1 MVQVLKL
8 QTLKSRRSAVE
19 SEQFLMSTASGICP
33 TSNAEAGGDSFQ
45 ME

>member
-8 QTLKSRRSAVE
+8 QTLKSRSSALE
-19 SEQFLMSTASGICP
+19 LEQFLMSTASGICP
-33 TSNAEAGGDSFQ
+33 TGNAEAGDSFQ